1 MKNKKIDTLRKQNNL
16 TNKMEKSFKDYDSD
30 NNMTTEDID
39 KKTPEELQELFDDII
54 NHNYNND
61 YDDFMDNECIN
72 TYSYWKKEWKMG
84 DGAELLFDFMISNK
98 NKSQYDYCEV
108 HYRNNG
114 SSIKQLVQ
122 EHNQKHNTYYKKYN
136 IYYCD
141 NESTYLVAPNS
152 YQDKVFQKIIE
163 GDNHMGLCE
172 IDVDSIFQE
181 YQDQ

>member
-1 MKNKKIDTLRKQNNL
+1 MDFKKQNNL

-30 NNMTTEDID
+30 NNMTTQAIIVN
-39 KKTPEELQELFDDII
+39 TPEELQELFDDII

-61 YDDFMDNECIN
+61 TDDFINNECIN
-72 TYSYWKKEWKMG
+72 TYTYWKKEWKMG
-84 DGAELLFDFMISNK
+84 DHAELTFDYQIK
-98 NKSQYDYCEV
+98 RGEKDYDFCEV
-108 HYRNNG
+108 YYKENG
-114 SSIKQLVQ
+114 RPVGELIQ

-141 NESTYLVAPNS
+141 NESTYLVAPGS
-152 YQDKVFQKIIE
+152 YQDNIFQKIIE
-163 GDNHMGLCE
+163 GDNAMGLCE